1 MAALLSRTCWCSR
14 PRSRWGAPNHALQR
28 TAGHS
33 FFLLLGRPLPPPL
46 SLVVW
51 RRKRWLRGMCGGV
64 AGVGSALGDPPVS
77 NSVVVMECLAGLPAS
92 PTGSGRIGF

>member
-33 FFLLLGRPLPPPL
+33 FFSTARQATPAAAELGR
-46 SLVVW
+46 SAAEKVAARHVW
-51 RRKRWLRGMCGGV
+51 RGGW
-64 AGVGSALGDPPVS
+64 GWIRFGRPP
-77 NSVVVMECLAGLPAS
+77 GQ
-92 PTGSGRIGF
+92 